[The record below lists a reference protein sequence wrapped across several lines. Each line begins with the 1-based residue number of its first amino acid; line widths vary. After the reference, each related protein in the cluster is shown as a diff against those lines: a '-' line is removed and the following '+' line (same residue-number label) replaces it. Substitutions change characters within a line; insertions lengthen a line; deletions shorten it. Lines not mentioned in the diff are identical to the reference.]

1 MSLLNNDM
9 KRKIKKA
16 ARIARIKPFYQ
27 EQRSSAFAD
36 RWALIEPELSLQD
49 RSVLDIGCN
58 IGQFTSKCAD
68 RGMFAIG
75 IDAFEEVV
83 ARAVKVN
90 RDRRNIAF
98 GWCPLGP
105 EIVDTLPQTD
115 VTFCMSVH
123 HYWSREHGEDVAWE
137 MIARIAGKT
146 GKLFFEPASSYVRYG
161 DHQPEF
167 LENDGPSIDDYV
179 MRNFKRILTRGRS
192 VKKLGVTASIRQEAF
207 RQLYLVS

>member
-36 RWALIEPELSLQD
+36 RWAIIEPELSTDD

-58 IGQFTSKCAD
+58 IGQFTAKCAD

-90 RDRRNIAF
+90 RERQNIAF
-98 GWCPLGP
+98 GWCPLAP
-105 EIVDTLPQTD
+105 DIVDSLPATD

-123 HYWSREHGEDVAWE
+123 HYWSREHGEDASWD
-137 MIARIAGKT
+137 MLAKIAGKT

-167 LENDGPSIDDYV
+167 LENDGPSIDEYV
-179 MRNFKRILTRGRS
+179 ERNFKRVLGDGCTIR
-192 VKKLGVTASIRQEAF
+192 KLGVTASIRQEAF
-207 RQLYLVS
+207 RQLYLVA